1 MNLRDVIHTCRCI
14 SLFLFMCGKAAEVN
28 KLLKRVSATQV
39 KAIREAWLYCT
50 SVCCDSS
57 MDEIMRG
64 DKGLKWAT
72 LPLLLWVLINW
83 LLLFTLLFVGYS
95 QHLAINWKNRCWNVP
110 MVSIFHAK
118 WCVYIA
124 RWKQGQLITLQ
135 IQVGSWICQSV
146 RVRKMSCKSKG
157 KGKLWY
163 RIVISGSRNKWS
175 IVNRRKRMFSW
186 KNKIEEKEVH
196 FDCSPN
202 SWNCAL

>member
-1 MNLRDVIHTCRCI
+1 MLIAAFFCCGLTPFVLVQHKICTYQMNLRDVIHTCRCI

-95 QHLAINWKNRCWNVP
+95 QHLAINWKNKPW
-110 MVSIFHAK
+110 
-118 WCVYIA
+118 
-124 RWKQGQLITLQ
+124 G
-135 IQVGSWICQSV
+135 VGMCLWFQSF
-146 RVRKMSCKSKG
+146 MQSGACILHDENKG
-157 KGKLWY
+157 
-163 RIVISGSRNKWS
+163 S
-175 IVNRRKRMFSW
+175 
-186 KNKIEEKEVH
+186 
-196 FDCSPN
+196 
-202 SWNCAL
+202 